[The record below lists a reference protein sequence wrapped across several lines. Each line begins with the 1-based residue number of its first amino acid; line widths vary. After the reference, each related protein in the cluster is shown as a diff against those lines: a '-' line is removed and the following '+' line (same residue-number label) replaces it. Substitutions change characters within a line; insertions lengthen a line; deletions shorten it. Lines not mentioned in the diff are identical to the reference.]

1 MALTGLE
8 IFKLLPNTN
17 CRECGYA
24 TCLAFAM
31 RVAAK
36 KVEAEACPYLSEEAK
51 EILKRIIR
59 EWPYTSHASKAKEL
73 LDNLK

>member
-1 MALTGLE
+1 MALSGIQ

-17 CRECGYA
+17 CKECGFA

-36 KVEAEACPYLSEEAK
+36 NVEAEACPYLTDEAK
-51 EILKRIIR
+51 EVLG
-59 EWPYTSHASKAKEL
+59 
-73 LDNLK
+73 